1 MIVKKLKTKYKYLT
15 GFFLILMVWV
25 VAVQTTDNVGL
36 IKIANANQV
45 LKASA
50 IKPLG
55 EGLDLAA
62 FSPDGNILASVD
74 PDGQILFSDVASG
87 QIRLRLPGLSA
98 GMVSGIVFSPDGN
111 TLASVNDKDIC
122 LWDVASGKRR
132 LILHDNH
139 VVTDLEFSPNSKTL
153 AAVNLNSGI
162 TLWNSQSGSITQ
174 VLTGDQTEVNTIAFS
189 PDSKILAVG
198 TQDAQIKLWDR
209 ATGIELASLPGGIGA
224 AVTDLEF
231 SPNGKNL
238 AAVGQDS
245 RITLWDSQS
254 ENSTHV
260 LSGHRSGVNTI
271 AFSPDSKFLASGG
284 QDAQIKLWD
293 NATGLEQY
301 NLQVKGAVTGL
312 VFSQDG
318 KTLASIGESESV
330 FLWDLG
336 NKLSQLLTGHID
348 WLDKIVFSANQ
359 KTLASLGKTGQVV
372 VWNLKT
378 GLEKL
383 AFQVSL
389 SDPASTSAQGV
400 TSVSASGNLLSNTTN
415 TNTTKTVANGSVSS
429 SNGIGQ
435 LTAGAA
441 AISQSLSGVN
451 QKLSNHDWKG
461 VTALAISPDGALYGG
476 VTQDGAVR
484 LWDSNGKQSFAV
496 SEHHGAA
503 VTGVAFTADGKQL
516 VSVGRD
522 SEIQIRDVANGKKT
536 QTLFA
541 HEQPIRAVAASSNG
555 KYFASAGEETRVMLW
570 DAQTKKLI
578 KIFSGHTSIVNAVSF
593 SANGTQLAS
602 ASADGRILV
611 WDVSTGKLVQ
621 TLLGHSGEVNAAA
634 FSKDGKFFASAGAD
648 SLVILWDATT
658 GKQIQ
663 RFSGHSAAVR
673 AVAFSPNGQQLVSTG
688 EDTKILV
695 WNTLTHKLDKQV
707 IGSVTGVTGSVNV
720 INSIV
725 FNPLGKLITGSESGE
740 VSELDVKSDQT
751 KQVVKVPLQPQVSN
765 FEAFPVLTSNGPI
778 SKNAVKTAQT
788 NILFNV
794 FNQVLEWI
802 IPSAEAALAD
812 PNQGPGGPILV
823 VTTASDPFGK
833 YYAEILHTEGLNEFA
848 VADIS
853 TVSATTLSNYDM
865 VILARM
871 TLTSSQV
878 SVLTNWVT
886 AGGHLI
892 AMRPDAQLAG
902 LLGVTPS
909 GTTLANGY
917 LLVDT
922 SRSPGNGIASQTL
935 QFHGVAD
942 RYTVSTASSLATLYT
957 NATTATTNPA
967 VTLQSVGV
975 SGGQAA
981 AFTYDLA
988 SSTVYTR
995 QGNPAWAIQERD
1007 GYAPI
1012 RSDDKFYGN
1021 ANWDP
1026 QPDWVDPNNIA
1037 IPQADEQQRLFANLI
1052 MSMNLDKKPLPR
1064 FWYFPNGKKAV
1075 VIMTGD
1081 DHGNGGTAGRF
1092 DQFKALSPVGCNVAN
1107 WECIRG
1113 TSYIFVEPANLSN
1126 AQAVAYTADG
1136 FEVGLHVNTNCAD
1149 FTPATL
1155 DSFYVQQTAN
1165 FQTNYP
1171 GIPAPIT
1178 QRHHCIAWS
1187 DWVTGAQIELK
1198 YGIRLDTSYY
1208 FWPPGWV
1215 GNQPGNFT
1223 GSAMPMRF
1231 TDVSGNIVDVYQ
1243 AASQMT
1249 DESGQAYPLTIN
1261 ALLDRALG
1269 VEGYYGAY
1277 TINAH
1282 TDVPQIPEATAV
1294 VASAQARGVPVVSS
1308 VQMLTWLDGRNN
1320 SSFGNLSWNGSALNF
1335 TVTPGAGANGLQA
1348 MLPMQSTAGVLAG
1361 LIGPGGA
1368 VNFTTTAIKGVNYA
1382 FFAAGAGAY
1391 VATYGAD
1398 IIPPTVL
1405 STSPVN
1411 TATGA
1416 NPFASVTATFSKGMK
1431 ATTINTA
1438 NFELRDGANS
1448 LVPATVNYNESG
1460 DIATLTPSSPLAV
1473 QSVYTAKIKG
1483 GVVTD
1488 IVGNALAADYIWSF
1502 TPGSLSGSAWSG
1514 SATPTTPSVND
1525 SGSVEL
1531 GVKFK
1536 VDVAGSITGIR
1547 FYKGAGNTG
1556 VHTGNLWS
1564 ASGTKLATATFAN
1577 ETASGWQQVTLTT
1590 PVAVTPGT
1598 VYVASY
1604 FAPNGNYAGDSA
1616 FFTNAGVD
1624 TPPIHLLQNGVS
1636 GGNGVYV
1643 YGGSSAFPNQT
1654 YLSTNYWVDVLFA
1667 PRTGPAPLSLVS
1679 TVPAI
1684 GAIGVST
1691 GLDGSHVT
1699 MNASFNNTLNPAT
1712 ITGATFTL
1720 QDSNNMAVPTSVSV
1734 KANTVT
1740 LLASSA
1746 LNPSSIY
1753 TVTLTTG
1760 IQDNNGS
1767 SLAAN
1772 YTWSFT
1778 TGVVPVNCNAP
1789 PNPIAAENCLG
1800 GNPSTE
1806 WAISGGTDAAGDPT
1820 IQGFATDI
1828 SVNQG
1833 GTVNFKIDVPVNIP
1847 YRLDIYRMGYYDG
1860 AGARKVDTVNPTM
1873 ASHSQPACM
1882 TDLATGLIDCGNWA
1896 VSGSWTVPSNA
1907 TSGIYFAR
1915 AVRTDTGG
1923 ASHIVFIVRS
1933 DTSHSDLI
1941 FQTSDTS
1948 WQAYNDYGGNN
1959 LYIGSP
1965 GTNPSRAYK
1974 VSYNRPFHTR
1984 VYEPQTWLFNA
1995 EYPMVRWLEANG
2007 YDVSYSTGVDTER
2020 NAALIKNHKTW
2031 LSNGH
2036 DEYWSAGQRASV
2048 QAARDAGVHLAFFSG
2063 NTMYW
2068 KTRWEN
2074 AIDGSG
2080 TPYRTLVC
2088 YKETQANAKIDPLPT
2103 WTGTW
2108 RDPRFSPP
2116 LGTSDGGQPENAL
2129 KGTLFRMNGDQV
2141 VPIGV
2146 PQSDGQMRFWRNTSV
2161 ATLGAGQ
2168 VATLAPGTIGA
2179 EFDDDEDN
2187 GFRPAGLFGLSN
2199 TPVTDSGNY
2208 LLDYGSTYGAGTS
2221 VHKVTLYKAPSGA
2234 WVFAS
2239 GTYQWSWG
2247 LDANHDRSNLG
2258 ATTDV
2263 RMQQAT
2269 VNLFADMGVQP
2280 TSLQGGLVIATA
2292 STDTTAPTSAILSPT
2307 TASNLTQGSL
2317 VTVSGTATDAT
2328 GGVVAGVEVSVDG
2341 GVTWHPATG
2350 RSSWS
2355 YSWTPSVAGS
2365 LTIKSRAVDDSGNIG
2380 LPGAG
2385 INVTVAT
2392 AISCASNCNIW
2403 PGTTAPTL
2411 VDAGPDSAVEL
2422 GVKFKSDVTGII
2434 TGIRFYKASTN
2445 IGTHV
2450 GNLWSSAGTLLASA
2464 TFSGETASGWQ
2475 QVSFSTPVAVTA
2487 NTVYVASYHAN
2498 SGHYSADLNYFISA
2512 GVDNLPLH
2520 ALANGVSGSDG
2531 VYAYG
2536 TKSVFPNLT
2545 WNSSNYWVDVVF
2557 SAGSAPTLSSI
2568 AVTPASPT
2576 ITTGNTPLQFTAT
2589 GTYSN
2594 SSTQNLTSQVTW
2606 ASSNTAIATVNVS
2619 GLATAIGV
2627 GSTTI
2632 SATSGSVSANSILT
2646 INAAPLNIT
2655 TTLLPTGTINVGYPL
2670 TTLAASGGTT
2680 PYQLWSITTGA
2691 LPAGLSLNASTGAI
2705 TGTPTSVG
2713 TFSFTVQ
2720 VSDSSNPTA
2729 MTATKAISI
2738 TIAQASSNTG
2748 FLAPNANT
2756 AVITGAGDN
2765 NGFES
2770 NPSNAYLITDGLFA
2784 VDTNS
2789 GNNTNT
2795 SCTNAGKD
2803 KHDFYNF
2810 NISLPPT
2817 ASTIQGIE
2825 VQLKAKVNSAS
2836 SSPSMCVQLSW
2847 NGGVTWT
2854 TTQSTPLSTTNTLYT
2869 LGGIGNVWGRT
2880 WAISDFSNA
2889 NFMVRIINVASSTSR
2904 TFSLDGV
2911 AIRATYQ

>member
-1 MIVKKLKTKYKYLT
+1 MFVKKLKTKYKYLT

-25 VAVQTTDNVGL
+25 VVVQTTDNVGL

-45 LKASA
+45 LKASS
-50 IKPLG
+50 IKPPG

-98 GMVSGIVFSPDGN
+98 GVVSGIVFSPDGN
-111 TLASVNDKDIC
+111 TLASVSDKEIC
-122 LWDVASGKRR
+122 LWDVASGKPR

-139 VVTDLEFSPNSKTL
+139 IVTDLEFSPNSKTL

-162 TLWNSQSGSITQ
+162 TLWNSQSGSVTQ
-174 VLTGDQTEVNTIAFS
+174 VLTGDQAEVNTIAFS

-209 ATGIELASLPGGIGA
+209 ATGIEQASLPGGIGA

-231 SPNGKNL
+231 SPDGKNL

-254 ENSTHV
+254 ENPTHV
-260 LSGHRSGVNTI
+260 LSGHRSGINTI

-284 QDAQIKLWD
+284 QDAQIKLWA
-293 NATGLEQY
+293 NATGLEQF
-301 NLQVKGAVTGL
+301 NLQVQGAVTGL

-348 WLDKIVFSANQ
+348 WVDKIVFSANQ
-359 KTLASLGKTGQVV
+359 KMLTSLGKTGQVV

-400 TSVSASGNLLSNTTN
+400 ASVLASASGNLLTNSTNTN

-441 AISQSLSGVN
+441 AISQSLTGVN

-536 QTLFA
+536 QSLFA

-570 DAQTKKLI
+570 DAQTNKLI
-578 KIFSGHTSIVNAVSF
+578 KIFSGHTSFVNAVSF
-593 SANGTQLAS
+593 NASGTQLAS

-611 WDVSTGKLVQ
+611 WDVITGKLVQ
-621 TLLGHSGEVNAAA
+621 TLLGHSGEVNVVA

-648 SLVILWDATT
+648 SLVILWDAAT
-658 GKQIQ
+658 GQQIQ
-663 RFSGHSAAVR
+663 RFSGHSASVR
-673 AVAFSPNGQQLVSTG
+673 AVAFSPDGQKLVSAG
-688 EDTKILV
+688 EDTKIFV
-695 WNTLTHKLDKQV
+695 WNITTLKLISQ
-707 IGSVTGVTGSVNV
+707 VTGSVSGLTGTVNI
-720 INSIV
+720 INALV
-725 FNPLGKLITGSESGE
+725 FDPAGKLITGGESNE
-740 VSELDVKSDQT
+740 IQDLDIETNQIMKIIN
-751 KQVVKVPLQPQVSN
+751 VPLQPLSSN
-765 FEAFPVLTSNGPI
+765 FQIIPALNSIEPSFD
-778 SKNAVKTAQT
+778 KTATSALT
-788 NILFNV
+788 NKFAYV

-833 YYAEILHTEGLNEFA
+833 YYAEILHTEGFNEFA

-853 TVSATTLSNYDM
+853 TVSATTLSSYDM

-878 SVLTNWVT
+878 TMLTNWVT
-886 AGGHLI
+886 AGGNLI
-892 AMRPDAQLAG
+892 AMRPDSKLAG
-902 LLGVTPS
+902 LLGVTSS
-909 GTTLANGY
+909 GITLANGY

-922 SRSPGNGIASQTL
+922 SRSPGNGIASQPL
-935 QFHGVAD
+935 QFHGIAD
-942 RYTVSTASSLATLYT
+942 QYTVSTASSLATLYT

-967 VTLQSVGV
+967 VTLLRVGA

-1021 ANWDP
+1021 ASWDP

-1052 MSMNLDKKPLPR
+1052 MLMNLNKKPLPR

-1092 DQFKALSPVGCNVAN
+1092 DQFKSLSKVGCNVAN

-1126 AQAVAYTADG
+1126 AQAVAYTAAG

-1155 DSFYVQQTAN
+1155 DSFYAQQTAN

-1187 DWVTGAQIELK
+1187 DWVTGAQTEFK

-1231 TDVSGNIVDVYQ
+1231 ADVSGNIVDVYQ

-1249 DESGQAYPLTIN
+1249 DESGQVYPLTIN

-1294 VASAQARGVPVVSS
+1294 VASAQAHGVPVVSS

-1335 TVTPGAGANGLQA
+1335 TVSPGVGANGLQA
-1348 MLPMQSTAGVLAG
+1348 MLPMQSAAGFLVG
-1361 LIGPGGA
+1361 LNGPGGA
-1368 VNFTTTAIKGVNYA
+1368 VNFTTTAIKGVDYA

-1405 STSPVN
+1405 STTPANAV
-1411 TATGA
+1411 TGA
-1416 NPFASVTATFSKGMK
+1416 NPFTNVSATFSKDMK
-1431 ATTINTA
+1431 ATTINAA
-1438 NFELRDGANS
+1438 NFELRDGTNS
-1448 LVPATVNYNESG
+1448 LVPATVTYNESG
-1460 DIATLTPSSPLAV
+1460 DIATLTPSVPLVV

-1502 TPGSLSGSAWSG
+1502 TTGSLSGSAWSG
-1514 SATPTTPSVND
+1514 SATPTTPSAND
-1525 SGSVEL
+1525 PGSVEL

-1564 ASGTKLATATFAN
+1564 TNGTKLATATFAN
-1577 ETASGWQQVTLTT
+1577 ETASGWQQVTFTT

-1604 FAPNGNYAGDSA
+1604 FAPNGHYAADNS
-1616 FFTNAGVD
+1616 FFANAGVD
-1624 TPPIHLLQNGVS
+1624 NAPVHLLQNGVN

-1643 YGGSSAFPNQT
+1643 YGTSSAFPA
-1654 YLSTNYWVDVLFA
+1654 LSYQSSNYWVDVLFA

-1679 TVPAI
+1679 TVPAT
-1684 GAIGVST
+1684 GAIGVRT
-1691 GLDGSHVT
+1691 GLDGTHLT
-1699 MNASFNNTLNPAT
+1699 INASFNNSLNPAT

-1720 QDSNNMAVPTSVSV
+1720 QDSNNIAVPASVSV
-1734 KANTVT
+1734 KANTMT

-1746 LNPSSIY
+1746 LKPSSIY

-1806 WAISGGTDAAGDPT
+1806 WAVSGGTDAAGDPT

-1833 GTVNFKIDVPVNIP
+1833 GTINFKIDVPVNIP
-1847 YRLDIYRMGYYDG
+1847 YQLDIYRMGYYG
-1860 AGARKVDTVNPTM
+1860 GSGARKVDTVNPAM
-1873 ASHSQPACM
+1873 ASQSQPACQ
-1882 TDLATGLIDCGNWA
+1882 TDLLTGLIDCGNWA
-1896 VSGSWTVPSNA
+1896 VSGSWTVPVNA
-1907 TSGIYFAR
+1907 SSGIYFAR

-1965 GTNPSRAYK
+1965 GTNPARAYK

-2007 YDVSYSTGVDTER
+2007 YDVSYSSGVDTER
-2020 NAALIKNHKTW
+2020 NAALIKNHKIW

-2129 KGTLFRMNGDQV
+2129 VGTLFRMNGDQV

-2146 PQSDGQMRFWRNTSV
+2146 PQSDGFMRFWRNTSV

-2199 TPVTDSGNY
+2199 TPVTDSINY

-2258 ATTDV
+2258 STTDV

-2280 TSLQGGLVIATA
+2280 ASLQTGLVTASA
-2292 STDTTAPTSAILSPT
+2292 STDVTAPTSAILSPT
-2307 TASNLTQGSL
+2307 TGSNLTPGSL
-2317 VTVSGTATDAT
+2317 VTVSGTATDA

-2341 GVTWHPATG
+2341 GSTWHPATG
-2350 RSSWS
+2350 RGSWS
-2355 YSWTPSVAGS
+2355 YAWTPGISGVVNI
-2365 LTIKSRAVDDSGNIG
+2365 LSRAVDDSGNLG

-2385 INVTVAT
+2385 INVTVVTVT
-2392 AISCASNCNIW
+2392 ACTSNCNIW
-2403 PGTTAPTL
+2403 PNATVPSL
-2411 VDAGPDSAVEL
+2411 VDGGPDSAVEL

-2498 SGHYSADLNYFISA
+2498 SGHYSADLNYFISS
-2512 GVDNLPLH
+2512 GVDNPPLH

-2557 SAGSAPTLSSI
+2557 SAGVAPTLSSI
-2568 AVTPASPT
+2568 AVTPAIPT
-2576 ITTGNTPLQFTAT
+2576 ITTGNTPLQLTAT

-2594 SSTQNLTSQVTW
+2594 SSTQNLTSQVMW
-2606 ASSNTAIATVNVS
+2606 ASSKTSVATVTPS
-2619 GLATAIGV
+2619 GQATGISS
-2627 GSTTI
+2627 GSSTI
-2632 SATSGSVSANSILT
+2632 SATLGSVVGSTNLTVQAAPLVISNVSLPGGTVSSAYSAALGASGGTLPYTWAIIGSLPGGLILNSVTGVISGIPTAVGLFNLSVQVTDSANPVASITKALSITIAAAPTNLTIWPSTTVPALVDAGPDSAVELGVNFKSDNNGAISGIRFYKASTNTGTHVGNLWSSTGTLLASATFTGETASGWQQVSFATSVPITANTVYVASYHSNTGHYSDDMNYFASKGMDSPPLHALANSVSANGVYSYGVSST
-2646 INAAPLNIT
+2646 FPNQT
-2655 TTLLPTGTINVGYPL
+2655 
-2670 TTLAASGGTT
+2670 
-2680 PYQLWSITTGA
+2680 W
-2691 LPAGLSLNASTGAI
+2691 NAS
-2705 TGTPTSVG
+2705 
-2713 TFSFTVQ
+2713 
-2720 VSDSSNPTA
+2720 N
-2729 MTATKAISI
+2729 
-2738 TIAQASSNTG
+2738 
-2748 FLAPNANT
+2748 
-2756 AVITGAGDN
+2756 
-2765 NGFES
+2765 
-2770 NPSNAYLITDGLFA
+2770 YW
-2784 VDTNS
+2784 VDVVF
-2789 GNNTNT
+2789 
-2795 SCTNAGKD
+2795 K
-2803 KHDFYNF
+2803 
-2810 NISLPPT
+2810 
-2817 ASTIQGIE
+2817 
-2825 VQLKAKVNSAS
+2825 
-2836 SSPSMCVQLSW
+2836 
-2847 NGGVTWT
+2847 
-2854 TTQSTPLSTTNTLYT
+2854 
-2869 LGGIGNVWGRT
+2869 
-2880 WAISDFSNA
+2880 
-2889 NFMVRIINVASSTSR
+2889 
-2904 TFSLDGV
+2904 
-2911 AIRATYQ
+2911 